1 MIDNRQLRAENE
13 QEVADQDLAIW
24 VQPPCHCSWG
34 LSPGIALNGSCLV
47 PGKLWKKSVAMCGLS
62 LWKSKVSD
70 LIGLQSE
77 NNFDRICHI
86 WILFWLQ
93 YCTFINCFTRLI
105 ARLIAVL
112 HRHLWKCV
120 QLQLEARQQSVKIN
134 CKFKVHVCCDV
145 NSWSHLLVCFLFAIE
160 TQAGHWHHSHVLQ
173 PSGKLRLQVFPHFLW
188 NSQYSNSKVF
198 AQLIPTNW

>member
-34 LSPGIALNGSCLV
+34 MS
-47 PGKLWKKSVAMCGLS
+47 PGKLWLFPVWFLEGFERSQ
-62 LWKSKVSD
+62 
-70 LIGLQSE
+70 LQCVGCLHE
-77 NNFDRICHI
+77 KAKWAIWLGCNQKIILTAFAIFEFYFDCNIAH
-86 WILFWLQ
+86 LLL
-93 YCTFINCFTRLI
+93 TRLI

-145 NSWSHLLVCFLFAIE
+145 NSQSHLLVCFLFAIE

-173 PSGKLRLQVFPHFLW
+173 PSGKLRLQVFSHFLW

-198 AQLIPTNW
+198 AQLIPRHW